1 MTAQE
6 KPKVIPVDDFI
17 RDELYPGYAQAFG
30 TQPFVAGPV
39 RPFSK
44 ADNASYWLRDSLHFS
59 EGMVPASIALLDDAQ
74 AKPES
79 AAQPSFAAVQY
90 ALRNVFKVPGA

>member
-1 MTAQE
+1 VRLGVAAQE

-17 RDELYPGYAQAFG
+17 RDELYPGYTQAFG
-30 TQPFVAGPV
+30 TLPFVAGPV

-44 ADNASYWLRDSLHFS
+44 ADNASYWLRA
-59 EGMVPASIALLDDAQ
+59 PAAK

-79 AAQPSFAAVQY
+79 AAQPSFDPVQY

>member
-6 KPKVIPVDDFI
+6 KPKVIPVDDFV

-30 TQPFVAGPV
+30 TQLFVAGPD
-39 RPFSK
+39 P
-44 ADNASYWLRDSLHFS
+44 
-59 EGMVPASIALLDDAQ
+59 
-74 AKPES
+74 
-79 AAQPSFAAVQY
+79 VQY